1 MTLPRFTELQGQY
14 LAFVH
19 LYSKVN
25 RQPPAEADIARYFG
39 VSPPSVHEML
49 KRLEKAGLISRAPG
63 RARSLRV
70 LVAEDE
76 IPRLS

>member
-1 MTLPRFTELQGQY
+1 MATPSFTELQGQY
-14 LAFVH
+14 LAFIH

-39 VSPPSVHEML
+39 VAPPSVHEML
-49 KRLEKAGLISRAPG
+49 KRLEKAGLVSRAPG

-76 IPRLS
+76 IPRLI